1 MKRIT
6 FALLTAA
13 AITAAGCLTKDT
25 TSTVYLRPDG
35 SFDWTILEQNVRSG
49 ESDAAAR
56 EVEESRFV
64 DEVSRAD
71 LGMVSGLLALGARN
85 VDVRWLRSTRP
96 YAVMVDA
103 RFDDLASVFD
113 RLLTRCE
120 VPHETRITEADGVT
134 TWTLR
139 IEVGPDGEAPGSGDG
154 CDDGLSDLIDALDF
168 TVVLESG
175 TFTRAIGFTLRG
187 IDTAA
192 IDEKAIEQGSK
203 ATGRVELSLSWK
215 PL

>member
-6 FALLTAA
+6 FALLMAA
-13 AITAAGCLTKDT
+13 AIASAGCLVKDT
-25 TSTVYLRPDG
+25 TSTVYLRQDG
-35 SFDWTILEQNVRSG
+35 SFDWVVLEQNVRADG
-49 ESDAAAR
+49 GDAPGSRA
-56 EVEESRFV
+56 EEAEFV
-64 DEVSRAD
+64 DAVSRGD
-71 LGMVSGLLALGARN
+71 LGTAKGLLALGANDVR
-85 VDVRWLRSTRP
+85 VRWLRSRRP

-120 VPHETRITEADGVT
+120 VPHETRITEANGVT

-139 IEVGPDGEAPGSGDG
+139 VEVGPDGEAPGAAEG

-175 TFTRAIGFTLRG
+175 TFTGATGFTLRG

-192 IDEKAIEQGSK
+192 IDEKAIDEGSK
-203 ATGRVELSLSWK
+203 ATGWVGLSLSWK